1 MEINMAIWW
10 IIFIL
15 FILAMLALDLGVF
28 NRRAH
33 VIKVKEAL
41 WWTFFGVSLAM
52 LFCLGIYYFKGQE
65 KALEFL
71 AAYLIEE
78 SLSIDNLFVFL
89 LIFNYFGIPTMYE
102 HKVLFWGI
110 LGALVLRA
118 IFIIAGVALIAKF
131 HWVIY
136 IFGAFLIITAIKM
149 AFEKDKKI
157 QPEKTRFLNS
167 CVESCRS
174 TAVLTGASFS

>member
-41 WWTFFGVSLAM
+41 WWTFIGVLLAM

-110 LGALVLRA
+110 GIACDFHHRRSGPHSKIPLGHLHLR
-118 IFIIAGVALIAKF
+118 
-131 HWVIY
+131 
-136 IFGAFLIITAIKM
+136 
-149 AFEKDKKI
+149 
-157 QPEKTRFLNS
+157 RFPDYYGN
-167 CVESCRS
+167 
-174 TAVLTGASFS
+174 